1 MVKITT
7 ALSGN
12 HSFTPRPVVGN
23 LPRTIST
30 HALPSC
36 PIGRASLFSI
46 ACHARS
52 VPLRR
57 MPSSYIACSSGY
69 RCAARSHC
77 LTVTRL
83 SFPSLSAL
91 ATGVIARSRLS
102 DARLSFP
109 SLAIRLQ
116 VHCTLSI
123 SPRPALYL
131 SIVSYLT
138 LCALLALCL
147 ATNVVQ
153 HHIKQYVGDLAV
165 NSWEVAK
172 SFYFH

>member
-1 MVKITT
+1 M
-7 ALSGN
+7 LFRSQ
-12 HSFTPRPVVGN
+12 SFTPRSVVGN

-46 ACHARS
+46 ACLARS

-57 MPSSYIACSSGY
+57 TPSSYIARSSGY

-83 SFPSLSAL
+83 SFPSLSTL
-91 ATGVIARSRLS
+91 ATGVIARSLSLS
-102 DARLSFP
+102 DAHLSFP

-116 VHCTLSI
+116 VHCTLSL
-123 SPRPALYL
+123 SPRRALYL

-138 LCALLALCL
+138 ICALPALCL
-147 ATNVVQ
+147 SSTRVS
-153 HHIKQYVGDLAV
+153 L
-165 NSWEVAK
+165 
-172 SFYFH
+172 FHR